1 MIFRTITY
9 EKTDNNTIA
18 TVTLNRPE
26 KLNAMD
32 LRMYDE
38 LDRAFEMADCDR
50 EVRVAIL
57 TGAGDRAFC
66 AGDDISIF
74 QGVGRAGARAFIK
87 RVMPVMMK
95 LEKMEKPVIAAVN
108 GYALGGGFE
117 FALACDLTIASE
129 NASFGLPEGKVG
141 LMPAFAVLRLAQ
153 VIGVKRAKELAL
165 TAEPISAHKALEF
178 GIVNQVVP
186 LSKLLRTAKDMARKI
201 ITISPLSAAM
211 TKAAINRHSGGEE
224 IEYTTE
230 AISLLMMSED
240 HKEGYKAFLEK
251 RAPRF
256 KGK

>member
-1 MIFRTITY
+1 MQFRTILY
-9 EKTDNNTIA
+9 DKSEGIA
-18 TVTLNRPE
+18 TITLNRPQ

-32 LRMYDE
+32 MRMYDE
-38 LDRAFEMADCDR
+38 LDKAFEIADCDR
-50 EVRVAIL
+50 EVRVVIL
-57 TGAGDRAFC
+57 TGAGNRAFC

-74 QGVGRAGARAFIK
+74 QGVERSGARVFLK

-117 FALACDLTIASE
+117 FALACDITIASE
-129 NASFGLPEGKVG
+129 NATFGLPEGRIG
-141 LMPAFAVLRLAQ
+141 LMPAFAVLRLPQ
-153 VIGVKRAKELAL
+153 IIGIKRTKELAL
-165 TAEPISAHKALEF
+165 TADAISAKKAMEM

-186 LSKLLRTAKDMARKI
+186 LDKLQEAARELAKKI
-201 ITISPLSAAM
+201 MTVAPLSASL

-230 AISLLMMSED
+230 AVSFLLKSAD

-251 RAPRF
+251 RAPQF